1 MPGQRSWSQQ
11 NPTATEYTSEQAAY
25 TEQTDYTSTVRY
37 RHATEAGSHGSGVA
51 GGNAELHTHRPAR
64 RSPFGAPQNQEGN
77 AINPESDHTDWEH
90 GRQDGRNDEEDDQDD
105 FEN

>member
-1 MPGQRSWSQQ
+1 MQQKPGLMVPALQEEMQ
-11 NPTATEYTSEQAAY
+11 NFIHIAPHGTYLCLEVSRV
-25 TEQTDYTSTVRY
+25 DPMHSKV
-37 RHATEAGSHGSGVA
+37 EADFFHG
-51 GGNAELHTHRPAR
+51 